1 MLSPLPN
8 GALRPSEAPPS
19 AQGPAPMCHHVR
31 AWGSTCECWRD
42 TGPRLVASG
51 LSRCRT
57 AWFLSRRP
65 AAAGDVP
72 VPCSETGV
80 RGAAT
85 GRSLS
90 SRLLFC
96 AFCMSV
102 SWHVAKR
109 PRAGLRPGP
118 PAGRLRA
125 VRPAVVGPGGWGSP
139 CTGASEHQPA
149 WSLPL
154 GSGSSSRSGGGS
166 WGSRQDAPQDRPEPS
181 RPGAERGVSPRP
193 CSPALGRHAAV
204 LSWARSGSY
213 RPARRRVKTA
223 VGEGGVRVWRKALVA
238 WPRGRPSAG
247 PPGFTVLIWGRS
259 KLVTLGATRP
269 PRHPGSSEGLSHRPW
284 LSKR

>member
-1 MLSPLPN
+1 MW
-8 GALRPSEAPPS
+8 RP
-19 AQGPAPMCHHVR
+19 G
-31 AWGSTCECWRD
+31 
-42 TGPRLVASG
+42 
-51 LSRCRT
+51 
-57 AWFLSRRP
+57 SRRSRRQQTWCLERARCP
-65 AAAGDVP
+65 A
-72 VPCSETGV
+72 
-80 RGAAT
+80 R
-85 GRSLS
+85 S

-102 SWHVAKR
+102 SWLVAKR
-109 PRAGLRPGP
+109 RGAGLRPGP

-154 GSGSSSRSGGGS
+154 GSGSSSHSGGGS

-213 RPARRRVKTA
+213 RPTRRRVKTA

-247 PPGFTVLIWGRS
+247 PPGFTVLIGRGSANAERRALPEMLKVIPPSDLRELTHALWGRWPS
-259 KLVTLGATRP
+259 SRSSGRRHRARHGPGVCRPEHLLSVWQRGALC
-269 PRHPGSSEGLSHRPW
+269 SSQV
-284 LSKR
+284 

>member
-1 MLSPLPN
+1 
-8 GALRPSEAPPS
+8 
-19 AQGPAPMCHHVR
+19 
-31 AWGSTCECWRD
+31 
-42 TGPRLVASG
+42 
-51 LSRCRT
+51 
-57 AWFLSRRP
+57 
-65 AAAGDVP
+65 
-72 VPCSETGV
+72 
-80 RGAAT
+80 
-85 GRSLS
+85 
-90 SRLLFC
+90 
-96 AFCMSV
+96 MSV
-102 SWHVAKR
+102 SWLVAKR
-109 PRAGLRPGP
+109 RRAGLRPGP

-166 WGSRQDAPQDRPEPS
+166 WGSRQDAPPDRPEPS

-213 RPARRRVKTA
+213 RPTRRRVKTA

-259 KLVTLGATRP
+259 NLSPLEPRVPLATLAPLRVFLIGRGSANAERRALPEMLKVIPPSDLRELTHALWGRWPSSRSSGRRHRARHGPGVCRPEHLLSVWQRGALC
-269 PRHPGSSEGLSHRPW
+269 SSQV
-284 LSKR
+284 